1 MTKLDPDSL
10 DWALQHALAEGDTD
24 IFPPVFEYTAI
35 KADWPTVRS
44 HIASKDVE
52 AWVSRPLR
60 RTLSPKGRYGF
71 GVATQLDPLDFLV
84 FTALVYELGADF
96 EASRCSRDVAMSY
109 RFQPD
114 SAGTLYDRKAGFRSF
129 QNRSRRLSRRFPY
142 VVVTDIADFFPRLY
156 HHRIEGAVS
165 TATTKDGHV
174 RGLTKLLKGW
184 TQRQSYGIP
193 VGPSASRL
201 IAEVSISDVDR
212 MLLSEDMTF
221 VRYMDDYRIFA
232 KSPNEAYQQLA
243 ALANALF
250 TNHGLTLQQEKTRIL
265 PSAAFRAR
273 YCGTEEA
280 REVANLADKFDAFLQ
295 EIGVESPYEDIDY
308 EDLDEAHQELVD
320 SLNLGELLREQFDL
334 REIDQKMTRFLL
346 RRLAQ
351 INDQSCLDELL
362 ENLDTLFTVL
372 PDVVQYLRRLSGL
385 DPATRRGIGSQLID
399 FLGSPDASQL
409 EFHKT
414 WIFDLLA
421 DGQDWGVGER
431 LSPFYSGTQEGV
443 SRRELILAFAKAR
456 RDYWFRSRK
465 DRVTSLDPW
474 DKRAFLAGASCL
486 PIDEHE
492 AWYGSQRQQLD
503 VLEKAVTKWAQ
514 ANPL

>member
-1 MTKLDPDSL
+1 MTKLNPASL

-24 IFPPVFEYTAI
+24 IFPPVFEYAAI

-44 HIASKDVE
+44 HLASKDVE

-60 RTLSPKGRYGF
+60 RTLSSKGRYGF
-71 GVATQLDPLDFLV
+71 RLATQLDPLDFLV
-84 FTALVYELGADF
+84 FTALVYELGEDF

-114 SAGTLYDRKAGFRSF
+114 PAGTLYDRVAGFTAF

-165 TATTKDGHV
+165 TATAKDGHV
-174 RGLTKLLKGW
+174 RGLTRLLKSW

-201 IAEVSISDVDR
+201 IAEVSINDVDR
-212 MLLSEDMTF
+212 MLLSEGVTF

-232 KSPNEAYQQLA
+232 RSRNEAYQQLV

-250 TNHGLTLQQEKTRIL
+250 ANHGLTLQQEKTRIL
-265 PSAAFRAR
+265 PSAEFRNR
-273 YCGTEEA
+273 YCGTEES
-280 REVANLADKFDAFLQ
+280 REVSNLSEKFDSFLH
-295 EIGVESPYEDIDY
+295 EIGVSSPYEDIDY
-308 EDLDEAHQELVD
+308 EDLDDEHKEMVD
-320 SLNLGELLREQFDL
+320 SLNLGELLQEQFDL

-362 ENLDTLFTVL
+362 ENLDTLFTVI

-385 DPATRRGIGSQLID
+385 DQVARHGIGSQLVD
-399 FLGSPDASQL
+399 FLSSPDSSQL

-431 LSPFYSGTQEGV
+431 LGPLYSGTQEGV
-443 SRRELILAFAKAR
+443 SRRELILAFAKAK

-465 DRVTSLDPW
+465 DRVTSFDPW

-486 PIDEHE
+486 PVDEHE
-492 AWYGSQRQQLD
+492 NWYRSQRQQLD
-503 VLEKAVTKWAQ
+503 VLEKAVIDWAQ